1 MPKKQSRADASG
13 TRRTITVSEEDLT
26 KLLKQRLTYCMEIED
41 ISKRLQEL
49 QDKIEA
55 DGDDWGHR
63 LLGFSVT
70 RGDLMDYLRKRGRRA
85 AVDAGGH
92 YKASEDERGLTTRR
106 KPATR

>member
-1 MPKKQSRADASG
+1 
-13 TRRTITVSEEDLT
+13 
-26 KLLKQRLTYCMEIED
+26 MEIED
-41 ISKRLQEL
+41 ISKRLREL

-70 RGDLMDYLRKRGRRA
+70 HGDLMDYLRKRGGRA
-85 AVDAGGH
+85 AADARGH
-92 YKASEDERGLTTRR
+92 YKASEDERGVTTRR